1 LLQINILVN
10 WKLGKLNKLTLKLK
24 HHQKM
29 KRYLPIALLFC
40 LSFSHSHAQTTVKQ
54 DPALKQMVDEVSS
67 QNIEAIVRKLVS
79 FKTRNT
85 LSDTTS
91 ATEGIGAARNWIK
104 SEMEK
109 YAAASGGRMKVEF
122 DAFTQPA
129 GGRIDKPTVLK
140 NVLAILKGTDP
151 TDNRIYVVSGHYD
164 SRVTDV
170 MNANAIEPGAVDDA
184 SGTAVSMEICRVMAK
199 RSFPA
204 TIIFMSVPGEEQGL
218 NGSAHIAKRAKD
230 EKWNVDAML
239 NNDIVGNTHGMD
251 NDLKDNTHV
260 RVFSEGL
267 PSIDLPSR
275 EDGKTLF
282 GINQRTGA
290 SIVEP
295 LTKADSIA
303 ARREIAVI
311 NGLISNGGENDSPS
325 RQLAR
330 YIKETAER
338 YVDQLDVKLVYRR
351 DRFLRGGDQTSFQ
364 LNGFTAV
371 RFTEMNEDFTHQH
384 QDLRTEKGIVYG
396 DLPEFADYN
405 YIQKVARMNLSVL
418 ANLASAPAS
427 PQNVVVTTA
436 ELTNNTTLKWAA
448 PTAGKKPVGY
458 YVLMRETISPYW
470 EKKFYVTGTE
480 ATLDYSKDNYLFA
493 VQSVDAD
500 GHESLPIYPK
510 PARGGR

>member
-1 LLQINILVN
+1 MKKYFAAAIILLA
-10 WKLGKLNKLTLKLK
+10 TTF
-24 HHQKM
+24 
-29 KRYLPIALLFC
+29 Y
-40 LSFSHSHAQTTVKQ
+40 SHAQTTIKQ
-54 DPALKQMVDEVSS
+54 DAAIKQMVDEVSS

-79 FKTRNT
+79 FKSRNT

-104 SEMEK
+104 SEMER
-109 YAAASGGRMKVEF
+109 YAAASNGRMKVEF

-151 TDNRIYVVSGHYD
+151 TDTRIYVVSGHYD

-170 MNANAIEPGAVDDA
+170 MNANAVEPGAVDDA

-251 NDLKDNTHV
+251 NDLKDNMHV
-260 RVFSEGL
+260 RVFSEGI
-267 PSIDLPSR
+267 PTTDAAPR
-275 EDGKTLF
+275 G
-282 GINQRTGA
+282 
-290 SIVEP
+290 P
-295 LTKADSIA
+295 DSLA
-303 ARREIAVI
+303 ARRANAAISS
-311 NGLISNGGENDSPS
+311 LITNGGENDSPS

-351 DRFLRGGDQTSFQ
+351 DRFLRGGDQISFQ
-364 LNGFTAV
+364 SNGFTAV

-418 ANLASAPAS
+418 ANLATAPAS
-427 PQNVVVTTA
+427 PQQVMVTTSG
-436 ELTNNTTLKWAA
+436 LTNNTTLKWAA
-448 PTAGKKPVGY
+448 PTAGKKPAGY

-470 EKKFYVTGTE
+470 EKKFYVSGTE
-480 ATLDYSKDNYLFA
+480 VTLDYSKDNYLFA

-500 GHESLPIYPK
+500 GHESLPIYPR
-510 PARGGR
+510 PGR